1 MLYRLNNKTGEQSK
15 LTAEERKKF
24 EKYNN
29 GCNKTI
35 ITKIEGKPVACPVLG
50 TLNGEMVFQ
59 YE

>member
-1 MLYRLNNKTGEQSK
+1 MLYRLNNKTGEQYK
-15 LTAEERKKF
+15 LTKKEQKAF

-29 GCNKTI
+29 GFNTTL

-50 TLNGEMVFQ
+50 TLNGEMVFR

>member
-1 MLYRLNNKTGEQSK
+1 MLYRLNNRTGKQSK

-29 GCNKTI
+29 GCSKTL

-50 TLNGEMVFQ
+50 TLNGEMVFR

>member
-15 LTAEERKKF
+15 LTAEERKTF
-24 EKYNN
+24 ERYNN
-29 GCNKTI
+29 GCNKTL

-50 TLNGEMVFQ
+50 TLNGEMVFR

>member
-1 MLYRLNNKTGEQSK
+1 MLYRLNNKTGKQYK
-15 LTAEERKKF
+15 LTKKEQKAF

-29 GCNKTI
+29 GCNKTL

-50 TLNGEMVFQ
+50 TLNGEMVFR